1 MMFPATRQTRKDLNV
16 YATATDFCAVFKAHS
31 DDLYQL
37 AFLLTADHEKAE
49 QCFVS
54 GLEDS
59 VTENHVFKD
68 WAHSWAKRAIVRN
81 AIRELK
87 PRPSAYSSS
96 CLHARHT
103 SLVPSDR
110 GGHFDAGTI
119 LALERFE
126 RFAFVISVL
135 EQYSEHECSLLL
147 GCAPWEI
154 REARSRALTQLASSQ
169 GEVLPGAASLGL
181 RAEPFIAP
189 DDGKV
194 AVNQ

>member
-1 MMFPATRQTRKDLNV
+1 MMFPATKHSRKDLNV
-16 YATATDFCAVFKAHS
+16 YATAADFCAVFKAHS

-49 QCFVS
+49 QCFVA

-59 VTENHVFKD
+59 VTENHVFKE
-68 WAHSWAKRAIVRN
+68 WTHSWAKRAILRN

-96 CLHARHT
+96 RVHAPQT
-103 SLVPSDR
+103 SPISRDR
-110 GGHFDAGTI
+110 GEHFEAGAI

-169 GEVLPGAASLGL
+169 GEALPDAASSGL
-181 RAEPFIAP
+181 RAEPFITP

>member
-1 MMFPATRQTRKDLNV
+1 MMCPATKPSRKDINA

-49 QCFVS
+49 QCFVA

-68 WAHSWAKRAIVRN
+68 WAHSWAKRAILRN
-81 AIRELK
+81 AIRELR
-87 PRPSAYSSS
+87 PRPSASSS
-96 CLHARHT
+96 SRAHASHI
-103 SLVPSDR
+103 SLVPSD
-110 GGHFDAGTI
+110 GNGHFDAGAI

-126 RFAFVISVL
+126 RFVFVMSAL
-135 EQYSEHECSLLL
+135 EHYSEHECSLLL
-147 GCAPWEI
+147 GCAPREI
-154 REARSRALTQLASSQ
+154 REARSRALTQLANSR
-169 GEVLPGAASLGL
+169 GEALADTANLGL
-181 RAEPFIAP
+181 RAEPFITP

>member
-81 AIRELK
+81 AIHGSEAHLLHRRQRVDDPMQFAGLAYLVRTK
-87 PRPSAYSSS
+87 CSSPSAPHV
-96 CLHARHT
+96 LFVLA
-103 SLVPSDR
+103 SDE
-110 GGHFDAGTI
+110 
-119 LALERFE
+119 ALEVDSPHNVVRP
-126 RFAFVISVL
+126 
-135 EQYSEHECSLLL
+135 HE
-147 GCAPWEI
+147 I
-154 REARSRALTQLASSQ
+154 Q
-169 GEVLPGAASLGL
+169 G
-181 RAEPFIAP
+181 
-189 DDGKV
+189 
-194 AVNQ
+194 